1 MATLEQLQEIQI
13 DSEFEKVCPALT
25 EDEANRLEANIL
37 ADGEVTSPLI
47 VWNGVLLDGHNRRR
61 IILRHPEL
69 PFTIKEMSFANR
81 YDAVVWICKNQL
93 GRRNIT
99 ENMKAYLIGMQ
110 YKAEKQSHGASDG
123 FRGNRYTSLVSDR
136 SDHLL
141 KTDPPK
147 TRERVAKDN
156 GVSEGYVQR
165 AELFTQGVNDAEE
178 AVPGV
183 KEAILS
189 GEIKASKKEV
199 AAIAK
204 APAEERKQLVE
215 DLMKPKDNTQK
226 KPRAAEPEDNTHK
239 KTKAAEPEE
248 PDKKRTVSI
257 ANIAA
262 IGSELGREKE
272 GNNVENVLGIIRGAV
287 HDFLWTCEINL
298 NDFPELLEA
307 ERPRLQAELIELKTY
322 IDSIFKEVINA

>member
-1 MATLEQLQEIQI
+1 MASVEQLRAIQT
-13 DSEFEKVCPALT
+13 DEEFENVCPPLT
-25 EDEANRLEANIL
+25 DDEVKQLEANIL
-37 ADGEVTSPLI
+37 SDGEVTSPLI
-47 VWNGVLLDGHNRRR
+47 VWNGILVDGHNRRR
-61 IILRHPEL
+61 ILLKHPEL
-69 PFTIKEMSFANR
+69 PFAIREMKFANR
-81 YDAVVWICKNQL
+81 FDAVAWICRNQL

-123 FRGNRYTSLVSDR
+123 FRGNRYTSPVSDR

-204 APAEERKQLVE
+204 APAGERKQLVE
-215 DLMKPKDNTQK
+215 DLMKPPKERKRSVREKTVGIDFEYLPDSDDDEEISTVNYESIIGIIHG
-226 KPRAAEPEDNTHK
+226 AAERMQGTCDNYFTEH
-239 KTKAAEPEE
+239 
-248 PDKKRTVSI
+248 
-257 ANIAA
+257 
-262 IGSELGREKE
+262 
-272 GNNVENVLGIIRGAV
+272 
-287 HDFLWTCEINL
+287 
-298 NDFPELLEA
+298 PELLERM
-307 ERPRLQAELIELKTY
+307 RPQICEALFDLKHF
-322 IDSIFKEVINA
+322 IDDIFEGGSK